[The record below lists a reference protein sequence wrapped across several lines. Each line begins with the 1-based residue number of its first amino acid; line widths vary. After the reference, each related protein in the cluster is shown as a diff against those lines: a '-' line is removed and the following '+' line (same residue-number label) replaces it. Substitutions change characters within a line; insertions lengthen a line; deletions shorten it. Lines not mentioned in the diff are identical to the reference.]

1 MSGKGNISYKIL
13 KGVEKPTEFF
23 LNDRCYELLI
33 LTHQVGLMPFA
44 ATKQGHLVVVMIQSV
59 ADKAV
64 VMLHLDTIKAYGS
77 VAELHNGDKHTVS
90 KHSYIIDPGQHI
102 KFAFTSEKT
111 HCITDSILVVTN
123 LREPFVPILERID
136 LLVKSTEELDR
147 NVSSRKLT
155 PSDATKSYERLNQ
168 AYNQTDARV
177 KEEVEK
183 TQTKHGEALLW
194 DREWKDKKEV
204 CGAHL
209 RNVHSQIPTYRVDQL
224 VVLDED
230 SAPETSGKRKR
241 QADQDA
247 GHANKRQTP
256 LVSQWELD
264 INMHLDVIIK
274 AVQNVPMTN
283 LMFRSASQVRRQAKD
298 HFDKL
303 DKGQQKVFLKIACEC
318 REEIGKYLHQPNVT
332 WSPLW
337 FAYIGEFKT
346 DAMSPVL
353 RYLLDKVSLPSDAA
367 GPARPA
373 VASSAAARPAVASS
387 AAARPAVARSI
398 VLGPDFASP
407 DAATSAVGPA
417 KLSND
422 AMVFYHLKV
431 LNNVA
436 NYDGNES
443 IPHIDAG
450 KLRAQ
455 FRVHFAQLGGPG
467 QASFCNEVSK
477 MFDEYSTFRDHPRTG
492 TPPEWLKDVKEFR
505 DDMCPVLSILLKKAY
520 AAGPDYAA
528 WCDQAEL
535 PFKWVS
541 EDALKFFK
549 GKPDVIKLAHN
560 VLVEHVLKTH
570 EVAVIHAKY
579 DRRKEMYI
587 HSICV
592 LSTAE
597 YTAGRFGTDDP
608 KVEPYADIL
617 EGTASRT
624 KIIINAQCVHVPVN
638 VGHIVVSGDSECNF
652 DEEVVLH
659 DKRDSLEYYY
669 FSDITRIAYHF
680 MSENKQHLYVVTN
693 YAKKVE
699 EARRQEAEQAAEE
712 SSAQADQQTQ
722 AMFEESSAQAD
733 QQTQAVFEAP
743 SAQAD
748 QQTQAVH
755 EKLPDQEDEE
765 FVDEAQA
772 AFDDKYGF
780 KGTHEEIKAMCQRL
794 LQEDSGACEADR
806 KRAKDYLE
814 YQAIC
819 GEGSSS
825 DESYDERD
833 SSSEKWYDGYAQE
846 Y

>member
-1 MSGKGNISYKIL
+1 MSGKGKLSYKIS

-23 LNDRCYELLI
+23 LNDKCYELLV
-33 LTHQVGLMPFA
+33 LTHQVGLMSFQA
-44 ATKQGHLVVVMIQSV
+44 IKQGHLVAAVIQSV

-77 VAELHNGDKHTVS
+77 VAELHNGDKHTVN
-90 KHSYIIDPGQHI
+90 KYSYIIDPGQHI
-102 KFAFTSEKT
+102 QFAFTTQKT
-111 HCITDSILVVTN
+111 HSIHDSILTVTN

-136 LLVKSTEELDR
+136 YLLKSTQELDQ

-155 PSDATKSYERLNQ
+155 PSEATKSYERLNQ
-168 AYNQTDARV
+168 TYKEMDARV

-183 TQTKHGEALLW
+183 TQTKIGEAYLW
-194 DREWKDKKEV
+194 DREWKDKKER

-209 RNVHSQIPTYRVDQL
+209 RFVHSRIPTYRVDQL
-224 VVLDED
+224 VVLDQDPET
-230 SAPETSGKRKR
+230 ETSGKRKR
-241 QADQDA
+241 QVDGDAGDASKRPTPLADQRD
-247 GHANKRQTP
+247 
-256 LVSQWELD
+256 LD
-264 INMHLDVIIK
+264 INIHLDMIIK
-274 AVQNVPMTN
+274 AVQNIPLTG
-283 LMFRSASQVRRQAKD
+283 LLFRSASLARREAKE

-303 DKGQQKVFLKIACEC
+303 NKGQQKVFLEIAGQH
-318 REEIGKYLHQPNVT
+318 REEIGQYLHDPKAT

-337 FAYIGEFKT
+337 LANIGEFKT

-373 VASSAAARPAVASS
+373 AASSAVVSPAMARPTAASPAMARPAAASS
-387 AAARPAVARSI
+387 Y
-398 VLGPDFASP
+398 VLGPDWSSP
-407 DAATSAVGPA
+407 DAPTSAVGPA
-417 KLSND
+417 KLSKD

-436 NYDGNES
+436 NYDGKET
-443 IPHIDAG
+443 IPHIDAD
-450 KLRAQ
+450 KLRGQ

-467 QASFCNEVSK
+467 QASFRNEVSK
-477 MFDEYSTFRDHPRTG
+477 MFDELSTFKDHPNVMS
-492 TPPEWLKDVKEFR
+492 PPDWLKDVEEFG
-505 DDMCPVLSILLKKAY
+505 DMCPVLSILLKKAY

-549 GKPDVIKLAHN
+549 GKPDVIKLAHK

-597 YTAGRFGTDDP
+597 YTAGRFETDCP

-638 VGHIVVSGDSECNF
+638 VGHIAVSGDSECNF

-659 DKRDSLEYYY
+659 DKRDALEYYY
-669 FSDITRIAYHF
+669 FSDIIRVAYHF
-680 MSENKQHLYVVTN
+680 MSEHKQHLYVVTN

-699 EARRQEAEQAAEE
+699 EARRQEAEQAMDEE
-712 SSAQADQQTQ
+712 SAHADQQTQ
-722 AMFEESSAQAD
+722 AMYEESSAH
-733 QQTQAVFEAP
+733 
-743 SAQAD
+743 AD

-755 EKLPDQEDEE
+755 EEIPDGDQEE
-765 FVDEAQA
+765 VIDEAQPV
-772 AFDDKYGF
+772 FDDKYGF

-794 LQEDSGACEADR
+794 VQEDSGACEADK
-806 KRAKDYLE
+806 KRAENYLE
-814 YQAIC
+814 YHLIC

-825 DESYDERD
+825 DEPSDGRGDYSSSDESYDGR
-833 SSSEKWYDGYAQE
+833 AQR